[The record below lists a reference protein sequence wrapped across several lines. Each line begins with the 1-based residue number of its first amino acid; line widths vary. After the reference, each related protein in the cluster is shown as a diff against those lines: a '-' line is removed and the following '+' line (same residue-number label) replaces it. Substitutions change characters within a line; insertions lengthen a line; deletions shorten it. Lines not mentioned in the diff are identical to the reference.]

1 MTANAPDG
9 IRAGEARYQERTEFD
24 SVAWGSHC
32 ADCFP
37 SNCRYH
43 VFIKDGKVVREE
55 IAGPRP
61 GRLEPNGKFPDV
73 YPQGCNKGAAWS
85 AQLDA
90 GDRLLHP
97 LRRVGAR
104 GSGEWE
110 RISWEDALDAI
121 ADGLIDAIEEH
132 GPASIMREG
141 TPEIV
146 GTTATERFVGMIG
159 GTTTDLNASIGDF
172 APGIHLTMGKSF
184 LWHDEPAAFESE
196 LVIIWH
202 SNPVYTYITFYH
214 YFTEAR
220 YNGTEIVLIGPDVS
234 PSHMHV
240 DHHVPVRPCSDA
252 ALSLAMAQVIFEEGL
267 IDEEFVRNQTD
278 LSLLVRTDTGR
289 YLRACDI
296 DPAGRDDQFFHL
308 DGSGALV
315 EADRANLLPS
325 GYVPA
330 LAGGTDVALADG
342 SVVKVRP
349 LISRLAEHLGRYRP
363 EDVQEITGI
372 PPETIRLLAR
382 KIAAKKT
389 KVWMG
394 MAANKAYHSDLY
406 QRTMLLV
413 LALTGN
419 WGRRGTGFNNWASGQ
434 MDGWTITGAKA
445 RPGAEGAEEV
455 VAALDAF
462 DEMFMSLDPTMT
474 SEIASF
480 DMLRAAGKVGRPMM
494 VPPAFIWYWH
504 AGFREMWNAPGNGDP
519 TMKRTFDEYFDEAME
534 QGWWSHTIRNGPD
547 SPPRVLIECGGNIIR
562 RTRGGRN
569 TVLEHFWPKLDLVV
583 TIDVRMSSTALWS
596 DIVLPA
602 AQHYEKVALD
612 IPLFTLTMTDEAVPP
627 AGESM
632 PEWEIFRDLSRAV
645 ARRAEARGLETFLD
659 TESNEQVYAD
669 LPGRFTLDG
678 AFETS
683 EQVHDEIVRDS
694 AYAGLLEPGTDLA
707 KMREH
712 GQVRFQNW
720 GRTFMGKSHAS
731 RWPAEDEIANPLEYH
746 VDRGDPYPTLTR
758 RAQFLIEHPWFV
770 EAGEDLPVHKDS
782 PKMGGDHAFVMSSG
796 HNRWSVHA
804 MNMGNPVLL
813 QTHRGEPHAVIN
825 PDDAVALGVADNDR
839 VRVFNDVGSF
849 VVRAKLSDGQQPG
862 GVTVYNGWDPHM
874 FEDWGGPNDVSP
886 GMVKH
891 LNLAAGYGHVD
902 YGPLGWQP
910 VPVDRGVRVSL
921 EPAD

>member
-1 MTANAPDG
+1 MTSRSSEK
-9 IRAGEARYQERTEFD
+9 IRADETRYRERTEFD
-24 SVAWGSHC
+24 EVAWGSHC

-43 VFIKDGKVVREE
+43 VFLKDGKVTREE

-61 GRLEPNGKFPDV
+61 GKLEPNGKFPDV

-97 LRRVGAR
+97 LRRVGPR

-110 RISWEDALDAI
+110 QISWDDALDAI
-121 ADGLIDAIEEH
+121 ADGLIDAIETS

-146 GTTATERFVGMIG
+146 GSFATERLLGMLG
-159 GTTTDLNASIGDF
+159 ATTTDLNASISDF
-172 APGIHLTMGKSF
+172 APGLHLTLGKSF
-184 LWHDEPAAFESE
+184 LFPDEPRLFEADLI
-196 LVIIWH
+196 LVWH
-202 SNPVYTYITFYH
+202 SNPIYTYMTFYH

-220 YNGTEIVLIGPDVS
+220 YRGAEVILLGPDVS

-240 DHHVPVRPCSDA
+240 DYHVPVRPGSDA
-252 ALSLAMAQVIFEEGL
+252 ALALAMAQVMVEEGL
-267 IDEEFVRNQTD
+267 VDEEFVRNQTD
-278 LSLLVRTDTGR
+278 LSLLVRTDTNC
-289 YLRACDI
+289 YLRECDV

-308 DGSGALV
+308 AESGSLV
-315 EADRANLLPS
+315 EADRAKLLPD
-325 GYVPA
+325 GYAPA
-330 LAGGTDVALADG
+330 LAGEIEVVLADG
-342 SVVKVRP
+342 TAVTVQPLMVR
-349 LISRLAEHLGRYRP
+349 LTEHLERYRP
-363 EDVQEITGI
+363 EDVREITGI
-372 PPETIRLLAR
+372 PPDTVRLIAR
-382 KIAAKKT
+382 KIAAKPT
-389 KVWMG
+389 TLWMG

-419 WGRRGTGFNNWASGQ
+419 WGKPGTGYNNWASGQ
-434 MDGWTITGAKA
+434 MDGWTIAGAKTRA
-445 RPGAEGAEEV
+445 GPEGAEEV
-455 VAALDAF
+455 LKALDDF
-462 DEMFMSLDPTMT
+462 DELFQSLDPASTP
-474 SEIASF
+474 EIVSF
-480 DMLRAAGKVGRPMM
+480 DMLRTAAKSGQPMM

-504 AGFREMWNAPGNGDP
+504 AGFRELWNAPANADT

-534 QGWWSHTIRNGPD
+534 QGWWSHVIRNGPD
-547 SPPRVLIECGGNIIR
+547 DPPRVLIECGGNMVR

-569 TVLEHFWPKLDLVV
+569 TVLEHFWPKLNLIV
-583 TIDVRMSSTALWS
+583 TVDIRMSSTALWS

-602 AQHYEKVALD
+602 AQHYEKVGLD
-612 IPLFTLTMTDEAVPP
+612 IPLFNLTMTDEAVPP
-627 AGESM
+627 AGESKT
-632 PEWEIFRDLSRAV
+632 EWAIFRDLSRAI
-645 ARRAEARGLETFLD
+645 ARRAAERGVETFTHAD
-659 TESNEQVYAD
+659 GSEHAYAD
-669 LPGRFTLDG
+669 LPDRYTLGG
-678 AFETS
+678 ALETN
-683 EQVHDEIVRDS
+683 EQVQDEIVRDS

-707 KMREH
+707 KLREH
-712 GQVRFQNW
+712 GQVRFQRW
-720 GRTFMGKSHAS
+720 GRNFMGKCHAAP
-731 RWPAEDEIANPLEYH
+731 WPAEDEIANPLEFH
-746 VDRGDPYPTLTR
+746 IERGDPYPTLTR

-782 PKMGGDHAFVMSSG
+782 PTMGGNHSFVMSSG

-804 MNMGNPVLL
+804 MNMGNPILL
-813 QTHRGEPHAVIN
+813 QTHRGEPHAVVN
-825 PDDAVALGVADNDR
+825 PADAKSLGVADNDR

-849 VVRAKLSDGQQPG
+849 VVRAKLSGGQQPG

-910 VPVDRGVRVSL
+910 VPADRGVRVGL
-921 EPAD
+921 EPAG